1 VAAFLTARFLE
12 ERLAE
17 ILDPEKLVWDVI
29 IVGAGMG
36 GGTLGYALARAGR
49 RVLFIEKGRS
59 DLRSNKDAIF
69 CHAPEDEYDLAVES
83 KAEYRSHLVLGG
95 RNPDVVRD
103 VTGGRDHKIITDLGA
118 GVGGSSALFGM
129 ILERFFPC
137 DFTPRRNHPGDGRS
151 TLPESWPISYEDLK
165 PWYAMAEKLYRV
177 RGSTDPL
184 RPGDAAE
191 SLLPP
196 SEMIGANQELF
207 DFLKGRGLNPYAA
220 HVACEDVPGC
230 MGCKASLCPNDC
242 RNDAGRICV
251 LPAISEYGAALLSGC
266 TAERL
271 EAGST
276 VVEKLICNW
285 QGRTIALEGKLF
297 VIAGGA
303 LFTPALL
310 LNSAGTKWPHG
321 VGNHSGMVGRNL
333 MRHSAALHLL
343 VPHTKFPFNE
353 RLKEIALSD
362 FYFPGGRKYGTV
374 QSFGP
379 LPPVQRVL
387 HRAEAGPYQKI
398 LRLGTPIGEYFW
410 NRLRSRRLALAT
422 IMEDLPYAENRVL
435 PGAGPDGN
443 VRFQYTLHEYEAR
456 RSKEFEVEVVNALR
470 PYRVFTMRGAKS
482 NRTLGHVS
490 GTCRFGTDPKTSV
503 LDSTNRA
510 HDLSNLYITDAS
522 FFPSSGGTNP
532 SLTIAAN
539 ALRVAALMHERL

>member
-1 VAAFLTARFLE
+1 
-12 ERLAE
+12 
-17 ILDPEKLVWDVI
+17 
-29 IVGAGMG
+29 
-36 GGTLGYALARAGR
+36 
-49 RVLFIEKGRS
+49 RS
-59 DLRSNKDAIF
+59 HKDAIF
-69 CHAPEDEYDLAVES
+69 CHAPEDEYDLAAES
-83 KAEYRSHLVLGG
+83 KSEYRSHLMLGG
-95 RNPDVVRD
+95 RNPDVVQD
-103 VTGGRDHKIITDLGA
+103 VTAGRDHKIITDLGA

-129 ILERFFPC
+129 ILERFFPS
-137 DFTPRRNHPGDGRS
+137 DFTPRANHTGDGRS
-151 TLPESWPISYEDLK
+151 TLPESWPLTYDDLK
-165 PWYAMAEKLYRV
+165 PWYALAERLYRV
-177 RGSTDPL
+177 RGSADPL
-184 RPGDAAE
+184 RPVDAADA
-191 SLLPP
+191 LLPATK
-196 SEMIGANQELF
+196 MIEANQELF
-207 DFLKGRGLNPYAA
+207 DFLQGRGLNPYAA

-251 LPAISEYGAALLSGC
+251 LPAITEHGAELLSEC

-271 EAGST
+271 ETGHTA
-276 VVEKLICNW
+276 VEKLICNW
-285 QGRTIALEGKLF
+285 RGQTIRLESKLF

-310 LNSAGTKWPHG
+310 LNSACEKWPRG
-321 VGNHSGMVGRNL
+321 VANSSDMVGRNL
-333 MRHSAALHLL
+333 MRHIADLHL
-343 VPHTKFPFNE
+343 VAPNTRFPFNE
-353 RLKEIALSD
+353 RLKEIAFND
-362 FYFPGGRKYGTV
+362 FYSRDGRKYGTV

-387 HRAEAGPYQKI
+387 QRAEPGPYQKL
-398 LRLGTPIGEYFW
+398 LRLGTPIGEFFW

-435 PGAGPDGN
+435 PTSGPDGN

-456 RSKEFEVEVVNALR
+456 RSKEFEAELVNVLQ
-470 PYRVFTMRGAKS
+470 PYPVFTMRGARS

-503 LDSTNRA
+503 LDATNRA

-539 ALRVAALMHERL
+539 ALRVASLLLDRL